1 MAKAKD
7 IQKDISAE
15 VKIKEAARKLF
26 TEKGF
31 EATKTREIAEAAGI
45 NLALLNYYFRSKQK
59 LYEIIMDENMA
70 SFKKGIADLFGN
82 TELEVFEKVE
92 KLANFYIDEFI
103 ANRDLPLFIITT
115 IYNKNSSTLID
126 SDDNISDSRKVFVN
140 QIKDLVAKRK
150 IKPIHPAHIISNLI
164 GLVLFPFLISPMLKV
179 RAQINDKE
187 FVALMNER
195 KTLIPIWVKSMLEN

>member
-126 SDDNISDSRKVFVN
+126 SDDNISASRKVFVN

>member
-7 IQKDISAE
+7 IQKDNSAE
-15 VKIKEAARKLF
+15 EKIKEAARKLF

-59 LYEIIMDENMA
+59 LYDIIMDENMA
-70 SFKKGIADLFGN
+70 SFKKGIAELFGN
-82 TELEVFEKVE
+82 TELDVFEKVE
-92 KLANFYIDEFI
+92 KLANYYIDEFI

-115 IYNKNSSTLID
+115 IYSTSSSPLMENA
-126 SDDNISDSRKVFVN
+126 DDISASRKVFMN
-140 QIKDLVAKRK
+140 QIKDLIAKKK
-150 IKPIHPAHIISNLI
+150 IKPIHPAHFISNLI
-164 GLVLFPFLISPMLKV
+164 GLVLFPFVISPMLKV

-195 KTLIPIWVKSMLEN
+195 KTLIPIWIKSMLEN